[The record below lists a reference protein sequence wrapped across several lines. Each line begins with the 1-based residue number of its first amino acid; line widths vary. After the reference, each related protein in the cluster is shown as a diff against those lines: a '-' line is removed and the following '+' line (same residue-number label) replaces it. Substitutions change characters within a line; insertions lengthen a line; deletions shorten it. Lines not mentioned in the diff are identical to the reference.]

1 MMYQEHTIE
10 VENYTFEGE
19 VTYRIE
25 DDSFDHA
32 FGTEKR
38 FSAVAEFVQI
48 NDVYKDGE
56 LISTE
61 EVPPEIAK
69 EAERKF
75 MDAEY
80 TGEFP
85 DPSDEYDEDER
96 FED

>member
-1 MMYQEHTIE
+1 MYQEHTIE

-38 FSAVAEFVQI
+38 FSAVGEFVQI

-56 LISTE
+56 PISTE
-61 EVPPEIAK
+61 DVPPEIAK
-69 EAERKF
+69 QAERKF
-75 MDAEY
+75 LEQEY

-85 DPSDEYDEDER
+85 APSDEGCDDRDDDE
-96 FED
+96 